1 MSQAVGLLI
10 ALFLMGVAPPTA
22 AAQTAPVGEI
32 HGVVRTTNA
41 AVAAPLPYAMV
52 ELLGAGGRRS
62 VLADN
67 VGAYVLRDVPA
78 GLRRVRAL
86 HIGHAAG
93 EIEVL
98 VPPDGTVEVDLEL
111 ARDPVVLPPLTVM
124 ARPIA
129 LPDIPALTLRPAPVP
144 WATGEISLRALE
156 TGTGMAEAGVT
167 RAAGGEGGGNDP
179 ADPKDVLLMRG
190 STTDL
195 KLVLLDGAPVYT
207 PFHLAGLLPSFD
219 ATTMGG
225 AALHVGGAPAR
236 YDGGLSY
243 ILDLRTRSPRRDR
256 LRGGGA
262 LDLMSGQASLEGPL
276 GPRASLLVAGRALHD
291 GAAPLWGGTGSP
303 YGYADG
309 LLRFDTQPAP
319 GHRVGV
325 TGFANQESVFLDLVS
340 TLGLIG
346 PDAARW
352 GNRALSL
359 VYEGGAGGT
368 QLDAT
373 AAGSRYRAELP
384 VPPSALEQA
393 AGSTDPTLARG
404 RTNRLRLAL
413 DATRPF
419 AGGTI
424 RFGGSVDR
432 TVVSYGAHRL
442 TGPSSTATDASTAG
456 SVAGGY
462 LDLTAG
468 ASASVSVRAGLR
480 GDRFSSDRQLR

>member
-179 ADPKDVLLMRG
+179 ADPK
-190 STTDL
+190 
-195 KLVLLDGAPVYT
+195 
-207 PFHLAGLLPSFD
+207 
-219 ATTMGG
+219 
-225 AALHVGGAPAR
+225 
-236 YDGGLSY
+236 
-243 ILDLRTRSPRRDR
+243 RRR
-256 LRGGGA
+256 HGKH
-262 LDLMSGQASLEGPL
+262 SS
-276 GPRASLLVAGRALHD
+276 SN
-291 GAAPLWGGTGSP
+291 GTS
-303 YGYADG
+303 
-309 LLRFDTQPAP
+309 
-319 GHRVGV
+319 
-325 TGFANQESVFLDLVS
+325 
-340 TLGLIG
+340 
-346 PDAARW
+346 
-352 GNRALSL
+352 
-359 VYEGGAGGT
+359 
-368 QLDAT
+368 
-373 AAGSRYRAELP
+373 
-384 VPPSALEQA
+384 
-393 AGSTDPTLARG
+393 
-404 RTNRLRLAL
+404 
-413 DATRPF
+413 
-419 AGGTI
+419 
-424 RFGGSVDR
+424 
-432 TVVSYGAHRL
+432 
-442 TGPSSTATDASTAG
+442 
-456 SVAGGY
+456 
-462 LDLTAG
+462 
-468 ASASVSVRAGLR
+468 
-480 GDRFSSDRQLR
+480 